1 MTLLRPIRAAM
12 VVASCIGI
20 VFPTSTAG
28 AANPSPREK
37 DTFSALPRP
46 LITDVALGE
55 NGTVRGQVVDHQG
68 VPVRGSSVAM
78 VRDGQEL
85 AHVASDH
92 QGHFFVTGLQGGV
105 YHVTSA
111 QGGGT
116 FRLWAPGTAP
126 PAARQ
131 VITVVGGA
139 DIVRGQAPRG
149 DHFSSDRF
157 ILLSLIAA
165 AIAIPVAIYN
175 NRTDSPSGS

>member
-1 MTLLRPIRAAM
+1 MALLRPVRAAM

-20 VFPTSTAG
+20 VLPTSTAG
-28 AANPSPREK
+28 AADPSPRAK
-37 DTFSALPRP
+37 DVFSALSRP
-46 LITDVALGE
+46 MITDVALGE
-55 NGTVRGQVVDHQG
+55 NGTVRGQVVDRQG

-78 VRDGQEL
+78 VRDGQTV
-85 AHVASDH
+85 ADVASDH
-92 QGHFFVTGLQGGV
+92 QGHFFITGLRGGV
-105 YHVTSA
+105 YDVSSA

-131 VITVVGGA
+131 VITVVEGA
-139 DIVRGQAPRG
+139 DVVRGQAPRG

-165 AIAIPVAIYN
+165 AIAIPIAIYN
-175 NRTDSPSGS
+175 NRSNSPSGS